1 VFIARQ
7 FSLWITLL
15 VLVLAT
21 ILIKAEFHSQNAS
34 SKIKVINILPA
45 PDTFEEESTIDS
57 MTLEAAEK
65 SLKVFVD
72 ELSRSTADDA
82 LSNLKLNALNE
93 QQRIKVLLLLGRKY
107 YQLKRYLD
115 VTKVLAPIDAALRVQ
130 SNQQFIYA
138 FSLAHSGDNEKAI
151 TAYQALLHAT
161 PNSQAAALNLA
172 TLFKSENQCKHAL
185 TAYRHAIQ
193 ISSGKRKAKGL
204 AGIGDCYYRLGNYS
218 ESIEAYTSSIEYRP
232 DYAKTWLALAKA
244 QSAKRMPYSQIQ
256 DSLNKAASLDKD
268 NHYLLNS
275 KAKLKMDNLDYQGA
289 ITTSNASLKIRQT
302 SQAYKTKAW
311 ALLDLGKRNSARKS
325 VNRAIQLN
333 NSKRQKYILEA
344 MLLYLNKNYDAAIEK
359 TNIKKASPELL
370 YLRASSY
377 RKKGRFKSALKVLSK
392 IQKSNALYWR
402 SEVQK
407 TRIFRSQKKYDRSI
421 EMYAKLLSHC
431 SDAEYLQFEQS
442 LAYERMDK
450 FKQALSAI
458 NHALEKT
465 PENIVYALTKSRLL
479 FKNNSPEQSIQQINR
494 LLKKR
499 PNYLRALKLKSDILL
514 AKRDM
519 DALIENYQNILFI
532 DEEDIDTRLKLASLL
547 YSSHENELAIN
558 HVKEVLVY
566 NSAHTGAHILLA
578 QLYVQTD
585 DKDKAI
591 TQLKKVIKLKPGDQE
606 ASQLLMSLTEDISR
620 ETTK

>member
-1 VFIARQ
+1 
-7 FSLWITLL
+7 
-15 VLVLAT
+15 
-21 ILIKAEFHSQNAS
+21 
-34 SKIKVINILPA
+34 
-45 PDTFEEESTIDS
+45 
-57 MTLEAAEK
+57 
-65 SLKVFVD
+65 
-72 ELSRSTADDA
+72 
-82 LSNLKLNALNE
+82 
-93 QQRIKVLLLLGRKY
+93 
-107 YQLKRYLD
+107 
-115 VTKVLAPIDAALRVQ
+115 
-130 SNQQFIYA
+130 
-138 FSLAHSGDNEKAI
+138 
-151 TAYQALLHAT
+151 
-161 PNSQAAALNLA
+161 
-172 TLFKSENQCKHAL
+172 
-185 TAYRHAIQ
+185 
-193 ISSGKRKAKGL
+193 
-204 AGIGDCYYRLGNYS
+204 
-218 ESIEAYTSSIEYRP
+218 
-232 DYAKTWLALAKA
+232 
-244 QSAKRMPYSQIQ
+244 
-256 DSLNKAASLDKD
+256 
-268 NHYLLNS
+268 
-275 KAKLKMDNLDYQGA
+275 
-289 ITTSNASLKIRQT
+289 
-302 SQAYKTKAW
+302 
-311 ALLDLGKRNSARKS
+311 
-325 VNRAIQLN
+325 
-333 NSKRQKYILEA
+333 

-392 IQKSNALYWR
+392 IRKSNALYWR